1 MEGLGHPATTALS
14 RAPMGRVFVA
24 GHTGMV
30 GAAFVRR
37 LAREPDADVVVRSRR
52 DGLDLTD
59 RAAVDRFLADV
70 RPQTMI
76 VAAARV
82 GGIQANATRPEEF
95 LRENLA
101 IALNLIE
108 GARRAGVSRLL
119 FLGSSC
125 IYPRLAPQPIAEES
139 LLTGPLE
146 PTNEAYAIAKIA
158 GLKLAQA
165 CRRQHGLLYHSVMP
179 TNLYGPGDNYHAED
193 SHVLPGLI
201 RRFDEAARTG
211 APEVGA
217 WGTGAPRREFLH
229 VDDLADAGIFLLR
242 LAEPP
247 DWVNVGSGVDLTIRE
262 LTERVAE
269 AVGYRGRIVWDTAR
283 PDGAPRKLLDVS
295 LLTRLGWRARIPLEQ
310 GLSETVAA
318 YRRERAAG
326 VWRH

>member
-1 MEGLGHPATTALS
+1 MAGAEQSTSAGSPA
-14 RAPMGRVFVA
+14 APLGRVFVA

-37 LAREPDADVVVRSRR
+37 LARERDCEVVLRSRR

-59 RAAVDRFLADV
+59 RAAVDRFLAEA
-70 RPQTMI
+70 RPQTVI

-82 GGIQANATRPEEF
+82 GGIHANATRPEEF
-95 LRENLA
+95 LRDNLA

-108 GARRAGVSRLL
+108 GSLQAGVRRLL

-125 IYPRLAPQPIAEES
+125 IYPRLASQPMAES
-139 LLTGPLE
+139 ALLTGPLE

-165 CRRQHGLLYHSVMP
+165 CRRQHGVMYHSVMP
-179 TNLYGPGDNYHAED
+179 TNLYGPGDNYHPED

-201 RRFDEAARTG
+201 RRFDEAALAGR
-211 APEVGA
+211 PEVVA

-229 VDDLADAGIFLLR
+229 VDDLADAGVFLLR

-247 DWVNVGSGVDLTIRE
+247 DWVNVGSGEDLTIRE
-262 LTERVAE
+262 LTERVAS
-269 AVGYRGRIVWDTAR
+269 AVGYRGRIVWDASR
-283 PDGAPRKLLDVS
+283 PDGTPRKLLDVS
-295 LLTRLGWRARIPLEQ
+295 LLARLGWRATITLEQ
-310 GLSETVAA
+310 GLPDTVAA
-318 YRRERAAG
+318 YRRERATGA
-326 VWRH
+326 WRP

>member
-1 MEGLGHPATTALS
+1 MAVSTQSSTDSGASASL
-14 RAPMGRVFVA
+14 GRVFVA

-37 LAREPDADVVVRSRR
+37 LAREPDVEVVVRSRR
-52 DGLDLTD
+52 EGLDLTD
-59 RAAVDRFLADV
+59 GAAVDRFLADA
-70 RPQTMI
+70 RPQTVI

-82 GGIQANATRPEEF
+82 GGIHANATRPEDF

-108 GARRAGVSRLL
+108 GSRRAGVPRLL

-125 IYPRLAPQPIAEES
+125 IYPRLALQPMTEDA

-165 CRRQHGLLYHSVMP
+165 CRLQHGVVYHSVMP

-201 RRFDEAARTG
+201 RRFDEAAHAG
-211 APEVGA
+211 KPEVSA

-229 VDDLADAGIFLLR
+229 VDDLADAGVFLLR
-242 LAEPP
+242 LAQPP
-247 DWVNVGSGVDLTIRE
+247 DWVNVGSGVDLTIKE
-262 LTERVAE
+262 LTERVA
-269 AVGYRGRIVWDTAR
+269 ASVGYRGRIAWDASR

-310 GLSETVAA
+310 GLPDTVAA

-326 VWRH
+326 IWRH

>member
-1 MEGLGHPATTALS
+1 MAGAEKATAAAMAS
-14 RAPMGRVFVA
+14 APLGRVFVA

-37 LAREPDADVVVRSRR
+37 LAREPDANVVVRSRR

-59 RAAVDRFLADV
+59 RAAVDRFLAEV
-70 RPQTMI
+70 RPQTVI

-82 GGIQANATRPEEF
+82 GGIHANATRPEEF

-108 GARRAGVSRLL
+108 GARCAGVSRLL

-125 IYPRLAPQPIAEES
+125 IYPRLASQPMAES
-139 LLTGPLE
+139 ALLTGPLE

-165 CRRQHGLLYHSVMP
+165 CRRQHGLLYHSLMP
-179 TNLYGPGDNYHAED
+179 TNLYGPGDNYHVED

-201 RRFDEAARTG
+201 RRFDEAVSAGRS
-211 APEVGA
+211 EVGA

-229 VDDLADAGIFLLR
+229 VDDLADAGLFLLR

-262 LTERVAE
+262 LTERVAA
-269 AVGYRGRIVWDTAR
+269 AVGYRGRIVWDTSR

-295 LLTRLGWRARIPLEQ
+295 LLAGLGWRARISLED
-310 GLSETVAA
+310 GLPETVAA
-318 YRRERAAG
+318 YRRERASG
-326 VWRH
+326 TWRR